1 MNDIIK
7 YLIIYIVII
16 NLIAFLAMY
25 LDKRKARYGKWRI
38 PEQTL
43 FVLALIGGSIGAIAG
58 MYTFRHKTKKLR
70 FSIGFPVILVMQIIL
85 IFMVYNDF
93 IKWKMGSNPFFLI
106 YYLKHYY
113 FYSNVFCCLLVLKN
127 K

>member
-7 YLIIYIVII
+7 YLIIYIVVI

-93 IKWKMGSNPFFLI
+93 IK
-106 YYLKHYY
+106 
-113 FYSNVFCCLLVLKN
+113 
-127 K
+127 